1 MPVDTLKPSLMPRSR
16 VLTLGLL
23 TAVLASGYGVMF
35 TVLDDFRDD
44 YGINESMLGVIVGIG
59 FFSSFL
65 AQILIAPVA
74 DRGHA
79 RKLLVAA
86 MLVTVVGLLG
96 MAWATT
102 LVPLLTARF
111 VMGLGIG
118 AAVPAVRRIVIV
130 GDPDNLGT
138 NLGLLLS
145 ADVTGFAAG
154 PAVSAVL
161 VPAFGLAAPFLAIA
175 GATVACLPV
184 VLAMR
189 VDEAAVP
196 DVGAAVPA
204 RFAFDL
210 FASRPF
216 VAIAFMGAAVFMMIG
231 TFDALWA
238 VVLADLDA
246 SDLVAN
252 LGISV
257 FALPL
262 IFLGATGGRLA
273 QRVGP
278 FRLGTLGILIGA
290 GFMFLYG
297 VMPTG
302 GAMLAIGIVHAV
314 FDGLTVA
321 SSGVATALVVPGERQ
336 ASAQG
341 MIGAVETLVGAATA
355 ILAGVLYDFFGRV
368 TAYTVCAATMVSLA
382 AVAWWLAGPQWRARR
397 VDSEVEPL
405 RDPAAAVTGHA

>member
-1 MPVDTLKPSLMPRSR
+1 
-16 VLTLGLL
+16 
-23 TAVLASGYGVMF
+23 MF
-35 TVLDDFRDD
+35 TVLDDFRDE
-44 YGINESMLGVIVGIG
+44 YGINESALGVIVGIG

-65 AQILIAPVA
+65 AQITIAPLA

-96 MAWATT
+96 MAWGTS

-118 AAVPAVRRIVIV
+118 AAVPAVRRIVII

-145 ADVTGFAAG
+145 ADVAGFAAG
-154 PAVSAVL
+154 PAVSALL
-161 VPAFGLAAPFLAIA
+161 VPFLGLASPFLAIA
-175 GATVACLPV
+175 AATVACLPV
-184 VLAMR
+184 VLSMR

-196 DVGAAVPA
+196 DAGTAVPA

-216 VAIAFMGAAVFMMIG
+216 MAIACMGAAVFMMIG

-252 LGISV
+252 LGITV

-278 FRLGTLGILIGA
+278 FRLGTVGIVVGA

-297 VMPTG
+297 LMPSG

-314 FDGLTVA
+314 FDGFTIA
-321 SSGVATALVVPGERQ
+321 SSGVATAMVVPGERQ

-341 MIGAVETLVGAATA
+341 MIGAVETLVAAVTA
-355 ILAGVLYDFFGRV
+355 ILAGVLYEFHGRF
-368 TAYTVCAATMVSLA
+368 TAYTVCAATMVTLA
-382 AVAWWLAGPQWRARR
+382 ATAWWLAGPQWRARR
-397 VDSEVEPL
+397 VDPSTEPM
-405 RDPAAAVTGHA
+405 RDPTAAVTGHA

>member
-1 MPVDTLKPSLMPRSR
+1 MPRR
-16 VLTLGLL
+16 RLLTLGLL

-35 TVLDDFRDD
+35 TVLDDFRDE
-44 YGINESMLGVIVGIG
+44 YGINESALGVIVGIG

-65 AQILIAPVA
+65 AQIVLAPLA

-96 MAWATT
+96 MAWGTS
-102 LVPLLTARF
+102 LLPLLTAQF

-118 AAVPAVRRIVIV
+118 AAVPAVRRIVII
-130 GDPDNLGT
+130 GDPDHLGT

-145 ADVTGFAAG
+145 ADVAGFATG
-154 PAVSAVL
+154 PVVSAL
-161 VPAFGLAAPFLAIA
+161 LIPFFGLAAPFLAIA
-175 GATVACLPV
+175 AATVACLPV
-184 VLAMR
+184 VLSMR
-189 VDEAAVP
+189 VDEASVP
-196 DVGAAVPA
+196 DAGAAETA

-216 VAIAFMGAAVFMMIG
+216 VAIACMGAAVFMMIG

-238 VVLADLDA
+238 VVLDDLDA
-246 SDLVAN
+246 SEVVAN
-252 LGISV
+252 LGITAFV
-257 FALPL
+257 LPL
-262 IFLGATGGRLA
+262 IFLGPTGGRLA

-278 FRLGTLGILIGA
+278 FRLGTLGIVVGG

-297 VMPTG
+297 LMPTG
-302 GAMLAIGIVHAV
+302 GAMLAIGIVHAI
-314 FDGLTVA
+314 FDGLTIS

-341 MIGAVETLVGAATA
+341 MIGAVETLVGAVTA
-355 ILAGVLYDFFGRV
+355 VLAGVLYDFFGRF
-368 TAYTVCAATMVSLA
+368 TAYTVCAATMVALA
-382 AVAWWLAGPQWRARR
+382 VTAWWLAGPEWRARR
-397 VDSEVEPL
+397 VDPSTEPM